1 MTDQAGL
8 TSLDAMRREYD
19 IGWQPRCVG
28 MLTRLL
34 DLSAERSLPVI
45 AWTVTGGAP
54 QLLARCEGYPQTRR
68 RDDFQAWK
76 TALTAL
82 VGPPDAANERALPGR
97 GAVHAYAIW
106 DRHKGVRINLAVEWD
121 DLIGPGAAVPGR
133 ADR

>member
-1 MTDQAGL
+1 MTDQGDL

-19 IGWQPRCVG
+19 LGWQRRCVG

-34 DLSAERSLPVI
+34 DLSADRSLPVI
-45 AWTVTGGAP
+45 AWTVTDGAP

-82 VGPPDAANERALPGR
+82 AGPPDAANERALPER

-106 DRHKGVRINLAVEWD
+106 ERHDGVRINLTAEWD
-121 DLIGPGAAVPGR
+121 DNTGTGAAVPGR